1 MSSPNYPGN
10 YPNNINYTRII
21 YTENPNNS
29 VNFTIL
35 DLEAETF
42 GKGSCLDY
50 LRVSVLNLM
59 FYSQIYDI
67 RRK

>member
-21 YTENPNNS
+21 DTGNTNTS

-42 GKGSCLDY
+42 DNGNCLDY
-50 LRVSVLNLM
+50 LRVSVIN
-59 FYSQIYDI
+59 
-67 RRK
+67 